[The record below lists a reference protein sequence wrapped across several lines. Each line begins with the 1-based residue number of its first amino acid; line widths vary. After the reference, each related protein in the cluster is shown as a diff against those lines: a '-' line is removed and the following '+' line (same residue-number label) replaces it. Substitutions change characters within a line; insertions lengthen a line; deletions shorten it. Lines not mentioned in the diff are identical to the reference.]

1 MVSNPENSYHRGRS
15 RREKEASAEC
25 MALATCDFLG
35 DSVSLWWILH
45 LTMLNLLSYNR
56 AQMITVS
63 KEDYLKAILE
73 AESEGETVISA
84 TLAHWLSVSPPAVTM
99 ALRRLKKDSLVRV
112 QGDGHVGLTP
122 AGRKIARKLTLRHHL
137 IERML
142 SEMFGMEWYKVHDEA
157 ERLEHAVSRDFEAK
171 LLRKLGRGGACPH
184 GNLSE
189 LESPAS
195 RRRRGLLL
203 LAHAEPAKHYVVS
216 GIYERDR
223 QLLEFLEGRGVRP
236 GARLQVSGRNYD
248 QTLSLHTDAGAVS
261 LGRMAAERVWVIAEA
276 GPGKPISSSRRE
288 RKVLVHNSPK

>member
-1 MVSNPENSYHRGRS
+1 
-15 RREKEASAEC
+15 
-25 MALATCDFLG
+25 
-35 DSVSLWWILH
+35 
-45 LTMLNLLSYNR
+45 
-56 AQMITVS
+56 MITVS

-99 ALRRLKKDSLVRV
+99 ALRRLKKDGLVRMQAGGV
-112 QGDGHVGLTP
+112 VSLTA

-157 ERLEHAVSRDFEAK
+157 ERLEHAVSPDFEAK
-171 LLRKLGRGGACPH
+171 LLAKLGSGGACPH

-189 LESPAS
+189 MESPTS
-195 RRRRGLLL
+195 RRRRGLVL
-203 LAHAEPAKHYVVS
+203 LAHAETGRNYVVS

-223 QLLEFLEGRGVRP
+223 RLLEFLEERGIRP
-236 GARLQVSGRNYD
+236 GAKVGVTGRNYD

-261 LGRMAAERVWVIAEA
+261 LGSAAAEKVWVTTRE
-276 GPGKPISSSRRE
+276 KNSSH
-288 RKVLVHNSPK
+288 LQ